1 LEDMIC
7 RPGLTLGRIQHAV
20 FDFDGTLS
28 ILREGWEAVMEP
40 MMVESIC
47 GNTPETQEI
56 REKVQRFIDEST
68 GIQTILQMQNLV
80 QMVHDFGRVPK
91 GQILDAWGY
100 KKIYNDR
107 LLQNVNERIRQLKSG
122 AVERKHYLVQGGT
135 EFVQALRERGVHL
148 YLASGTDLEDVQREA
163 ELLDFA
169 KYFDGGIYGSIR
181 SVEYNSKERVMQN
194 IITDHQLSGPELLVI
209 GDGPVEMRIAKTY
222 NAMAMGVASD
232 EKTGCG
238 WNQRKI
244 ERLQNAGADFLIA
257 DFSKYEELIR
267 FLFTAAQS

>member
-1 LEDMIC
+1 MEDLIC
-7 RPGLTLGRIQHAV
+7 RPDVTLGHIQHAV

-47 GNTPETQEI
+47 GSTPETEEI
-56 REKVQRFIDEST
+56 REKVQRYIDEST

-107 LLQNVNERIRQLKSG
+107 LLQNVNDRIRRLQSG
-122 AVERKHYLVQGGT
+122 ELARAHFVVQGGT
-135 EFVQALRERGVHL
+135 EFVQALRQRGVHL

-194 IITDHQLSGPELLVI
+194 IITDHQLSGPELLVV
-209 GDGPVEMRIAKTY
+209 GDGPVEMRIAKNF
-222 NAMAMGVASD
+222 NAVAMGVASD
-232 EKTGCG
+232 ETKGVG
-238 WNQRKI
+238 WNRKKI
-244 ERLQNAGADFLIA
+244 ERLQNAGADLLIP
-257 DFSKYEELIR
+257 DFCRHEEVIR